1 MVFHRKV
8 VTLSPKKHKGMADKV
23 YKLSLEQLNDIVS
36 DAVTNAIKKLDNL
49 EIVEDEQPKKT
60 ADVKVGEFSEEQ
72 YREAINTMA
81 KNRGAG
87 DEPKVGIFWYN
98 ATLKQLFGV
107 VTHKRTDYLRPNAG
121 GGLITCSEMH
131 EDIWKKEFR
140 KQKYHGG
147 GIGPFKGEYQMKP
160 RGRVFYSPADDQYII
175 AVGSWIDENQEAID
189 LIIEEFDL
197 PRDKTV
203 VQKACHWDIGQTW
216 ASM

>member
-1 MVFHRKV
+1 
-8 VTLSPKKHKGMADKV
+8 MANKV

-49 EIVEDEQPKKT
+49 EIVEDEKQNEST
-60 ADVKVGEFSEEQ
+60 EVKVGEFSEEQ
-72 YREAINTMA
+72 YKEAIDTMA

-98 ATLKQLFGV
+98 PTLKQLFGV
-107 VTHKRTDYLRPNAG
+107 VSHKRTDYLRPNAG

-131 EDIWKKEFR
+131 EDVWKKEFR

-175 AVGSWIDENQEAID
+175 AVGSWIDENQDAIN
-189 LIIEEFDL
+189 LIIEEYDL
-197 PRDKTV
+197 PREKTV
-203 VQKACHWDIGQTW
+203 VQKASHWDIGQTW
-216 ASM
+216 AST

>member
-1 MVFHRKV
+1 
-8 VTLSPKKHKGMADKV
+8 MANKV

-49 EIVEDEQPKKT
+49 EIVEDEKQK
-60 ADVKVGEFSEEQ
+60 ASSEVKVGEFSEEQ
-72 YREAINTMA
+72 YKEAIDTMA

-98 ATLKQLFGV
+98 PTLKQLFGV
-107 VTHKRTDYLRPNAG
+107 VSHKRTDYLRPNAG
-121 GGLITCSEMH
+121 GGLITCSEMD
-131 EDIWKKEFR
+131 EDVWKKEFR

-175 AVGSWIDENQEAID
+175 AVGSWIDENQDAID
-189 LIIEEFDL
+189 LIIEEYDL
-197 PRDKTV
+197 PREKTV
-203 VQKACHWDIGQTW
+203 VQKASHWDIGQTW
-216 ASM
+216 SST

>member
-1 MVFHRKV
+1 
-8 VTLSPKKHKGMADKV
+8 MADKV

-49 EIVEDEQPKKT
+49 EIVEDDGEHQSSEQQQKP

-72 YREAINTMA
+72 YKEAIDTMA
-81 KNRGAG
+81 RNRGAG

-121 GGLITCSEMH
+121 GGLVTCSEMH

-160 RGRVFYSPADDQYII
+160 RGVHGRPHQGVTDKRRNRGPE
-175 AVGSWIDENQEAID
+175 VAI
-189 LIIEEFDL
+189 
-197 PRDKTV
+197 
-203 VQKACHWDIGQTW
+203 
-216 ASM
+216 